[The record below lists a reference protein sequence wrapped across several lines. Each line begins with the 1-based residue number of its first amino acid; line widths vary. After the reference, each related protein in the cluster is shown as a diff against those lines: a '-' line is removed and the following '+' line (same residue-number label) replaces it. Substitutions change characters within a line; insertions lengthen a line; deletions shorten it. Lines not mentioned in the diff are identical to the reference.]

1 MLNARHVEALHAV
14 MRAGSVRGAAQLLGV
29 AQPGLSRM
37 IKHIED
43 RLGFA
48 LFDRSSGRLVPTQ
61 EAHLLARHV
70 EEVHKGLV
78 DLDQVAQRLASG
90 DRRLFRIAASP
101 SLGHSIVPEMLAKLV
116 ERHPGVILQFDILS
130 VDQTDDYLELG
141 RGEFTLTVFAM
152 TSPSIHSVRLG
163 SAPLVLA
170 VPSDDPLAAR
180 ESVTPAMLA
189 DLPFVTFRE
198 DTPHGRAIVAMLGEH
213 PTQVSAYVRFGETAL
228 AFVARRLGVA
238 IVDAFTAEQARD
250 AAIRIV
256 PIEGAGALPVYLNR
270 NLSTPQSAIGTSFQ
284 AIAKAMLGRKR
295 VGAGVRSAWP
305 DVNGVGGAQ

>member
-14 MRAGSVRGAAQLLGV
+14 MRAGSVRGAAQMLGM

-61 EAHLLARHV
+61 EAHLLARHI
-70 EEVHKGLV
+70 EEVHKGLI
-78 DLDQVAQRLASG
+78 DLDQVARRLASG

-116 ERHPGVILQFDILS
+116 ARRPGVVLQFDILS
-130 VDQTDDYLELG
+130 VEQTDDYLELG
-141 RGEFTLTVFAM
+141 RGDFTLTVFAM

-170 VPSDDPLAAR
+170 VHADDPLAA
-180 ESVTPAMLA
+180 EASVTPDRLVDA
-189 DLPFVTFRE
+189 PFVTFRE
-198 DTPHGRAIVAMLGEH
+198 DTPHGRAIASALGGH
-213 PTQVSAYVRFGETAL
+213 PANVRAYVRFGETAL

-250 AAIRIV
+250 PAIRIV
-256 PIEGAGALPVYLNR
+256 PIVGAGALPVFLNR
-270 NLSTPQSAIGTSFQ
+270 NISTPRSAIGESFET
-284 AIAKAMLGRKR
+284 IAKAMLRKGKGRE
-295 VGAGVRSAWP
+295 
-305 DVNGVGGAQ
+305 

>member
-14 MRAGSVRGAAQLLGV
+14 MRAGSVRGAAQVLGV

-61 EAHLLARHV
+61 EAHLLARHI
-70 EEVHKGLV
+70 EEVHKGLI
-78 DLDQVAQRLASG
+78 DLDQVARRLASG

-116 ERHPGVILQFDILS
+116 ERHPGVVLQFDILS
-130 VDQTDDYLELG
+130 VEQTDDYLELG
-141 RGEFTLTVFAM
+141 RGDFTLTVFAM

-170 VPSDDPLAAR
+170 VHADDPLAAQQ
-180 ESVTPAMLA
+180 SVTPAMLMEA
-189 DLPFVTFRE
+189 PFVTFRE
-198 DTPHGRAIVAMLGEH
+198 DTPHGRAIAAALGGH
-213 PTQVSAYVRFGETAL
+213 PANVRAYVRFGETAL

-238 IVDAFTAEQARD
+238 IVDTFTAEQARD
-250 AAIRIV
+250 PAIRII

-270 NLSTPQSAIGTSFQ
+270 NLSTPRSAIGESFQ
-284 AIAKAMLGRKR
+284 SIARGML
-295 VGAGVRSAWP
+295 RSR
-305 DVNGVGGAQ
+305 